1 MNETIAVQIGERGKV
16 YDYHTGG
23 HTCQVGD
30 HVIVPTEHGQEYG
43 TVLKMIDS
51 AELEGLGSKNA
62 IVRRATEEDALRH
75 RENLAK
81 AKEALLICA
90 ERVEAHGLDMK
101 MVSAVWTFDQS
112 KLIFC
117 FTAEGR
123 IDFRALVRDLAAIF
137 HTRIELRQIG
147 VRDQAA
153 MIGGLGICGRSL
165 CCHSFLEDFAP
176 VSIKM
181 AKEQG
186 LSLNPSK
193 ISGCCGRL
201 LCCLVYENDNYV
213 EWHKTCP
220 HCTAADF
227 SPRKK
232 KDAALQEEAS
242 LEKKDSGKAA
252 AEEGEGPSASLK
264 TVSGEEK
271 PHSAKGEGG
280 ERKAERKSAQEG
292 REGALPREK
301 ERRHKKPRRDG
312 AAVKKHARETEII
325 IEHAHDLHAL
335 EKNRERKQGT
345 RRKHQRPRQKG
356 TSRRFKSGGD
366 KA

>member
-1 MNETIAVQIGERGKV
+1 MNEIIAVQIGERGKV
-16 YDYHTGG
+16 YDYHTGDYV
-23 HTCQVGD
+23 CRSGD

-51 AELEGLGSKNA
+51 AELEGLDSKKT
-62 IVRRATEEDALRH
+62 IVRPATDEDTMRH
-75 RENLAK
+75 HENLEK
-81 AKEALLICA
+81 AKEALLICS

-123 IDFRALVRDLAAIF
+123 IDFRTLVRDLAGIF

-165 CCHSFLEDFAP
+165 CCHSFLDDFAP

-220 HCTAADF
+220 NCTAADF

-232 KDAALQEEAS
+232 KEAALLDEEPLKEKEPSQAS
-242 LEKKDSGKAA
+242 VEDGKSAEVSVKPAFAEEKHRSGKT
-252 AEEGEGPSASLK
+252 ES
-264 TVSGEEK
+264 
-271 PHSAKGEGG
+271 G
-280 ERKAERKSAQEG
+280 ERKSDRKGGQEG
-292 REGALPREK
+292 RETSHLREK
-301 ERRHKKPRRDG
+301 ERRSKKPRREG
-312 AAVKKHARETEII
+312 APAKKHTRETEII

-335 EKNRERKQGT
+335 EKNREKKQGS

-356 TSRRFKSGGD
+356 ASRRFKSGGD